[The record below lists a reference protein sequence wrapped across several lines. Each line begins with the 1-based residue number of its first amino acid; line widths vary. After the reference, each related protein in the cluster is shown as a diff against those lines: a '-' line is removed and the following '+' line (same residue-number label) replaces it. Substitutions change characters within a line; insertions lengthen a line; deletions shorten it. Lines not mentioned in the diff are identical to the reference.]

1 MKSVPKYSQVISKTI
16 HKCYLTNLGEVLFM
30 NLQFIYIYMYILI
43 YIHIRI
49 YKLQAIS
56 AVIYTL
62 LLYKE
67 KSEKIIL
74 HREKV

>member
-16 HKCYLTNLGEVLFM
+16 HKCHLTNLGEVLFM
-30 NLQFIYIYMYILI
+30 NLQYIYMYVHI
-43 YIHIRI
+43 YIHICI